1 MIFSTT
7 KKNELYYQTLQQ
19 ISKIRFSGLEQYE
32 SDRLLAVQ
40 TWNYYTDKFESHRL
54 IRILWKCFSRGY
66 SYTFEDK
73 KGQILFFYS
82 HVHADRSDYFDFFS
96 KVASCTKDSYIVKG
110 YPKKQ
115 SFILLFFRNLFYI
128 YKWKKELLPLKVN
141 SIYEEMIIL
150 TLLRCINWKDIIK
163 SNKKVLSQYSG
174 VVTVF
179 DILPEEYMLVS
190 FFRNH
195 NLPSSTMQHGHF
207 MKKQWISNDSFTTGF
222 AFHYSLSEY
231 FLAWGELT
239 KQYAFESG
247 MEANRI
253 KLLGCPKFIDYVPIE
268 HNKDPN
274 SQKVFGL
281 LLEGGNGAIIERFN
295 MEMIRIC
302 THFAQK
308 NGLNLLIKK
317 HPSWSIDYAMN
328 EIAPFQTIVE
338 IADNRMSITD
348 FSNKV
353 SFSISSSSSVYA
365 ELLII
370 QSVVFRF
377 TAPYFI
383 DRYSGIKYGEFHN
396 EEELQSYYD
405 ELKFNRD
412 SVIEKMKRNSDTI
425 SPTTGIRERYE
436 QFFKSCYNSRQ

>member
-19 ISKIRFSGLEQYE
+19 VSEIRFSGLEQYA

-40 TWNYYTDKFESHRL
+40 TWNYYTDKFESHRF

-66 SYTFEDK
+66 IYNFEEK
-73 KGQILFFYS
+73 KGRILFFYS
-82 HVHADRSDYFDFFS
+82 HVHSDRSDYLDFFS
-96 KVASCTKDSYIVKG
+96 RVASCTKDSYIVKG
-110 YPKKQ
+110 YPKKL
-115 SFILLFFRNLFYI
+115 SFNILFLRNLFYV
-128 YKWKKELLPLKVN
+128 YKWKKALLPLKVN
-141 SIYEEMIIL
+141 RVYEEMIIL

-179 DILPEEYMLVS
+179 DILPEEYMLVL
-190 FFRNH
+190 FFKNH
-195 NLPSSTMQHGHF
+195 NLPSATLQHGHF

-222 AFHYSLSEY
+222 AFHYSLSDY

-239 KQYAFESG
+239 KQYAIESG
-247 MEANRI
+247 MEAKRI
-253 KLLGCPKFIDYVPIE
+253 KLLGCPRFIDYVPIE
-268 HNKDPN
+268 RNEDAC

-281 LLEGGNGAIIERFN
+281 LLEGGNGTIIERFN
-295 MEMIRIC
+295 TEMITIC
-302 THFAQK
+302 THFARK
-308 NGLNLLIKK
+308 NGLKLFIKK

-328 EIAPFQTIVE
+328 EIAPFQDIVE
-338 IADNRMSITD
+338 IADNGMSIID

-383 DRYSGIKYGEFHN
+383 DRYSGIEYGEFHN
-396 EEELQSYYD
+396 EEELQFYYD
-405 ELKFNRD
+405 ELRHYRD
-412 SVIEKMKRNSDTI
+412 SVVEKMKYNSNTI

-436 QFFKSCYNSRQ
+436 HFFNSFYNSQQ